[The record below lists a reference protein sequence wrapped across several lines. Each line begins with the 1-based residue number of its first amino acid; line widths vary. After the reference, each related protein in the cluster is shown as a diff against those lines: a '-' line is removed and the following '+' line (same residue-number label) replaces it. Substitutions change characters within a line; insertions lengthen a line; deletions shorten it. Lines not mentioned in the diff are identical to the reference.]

1 MTVRS
6 HLLRR
11 CRILSSIRIGDLC
24 QQRVALT
31 ACSGAES
38 TFAWKLVR
46 RSGAAENQHGRQEG
60 WSADASAHKSKP
72 SQWLVESVSY
82 CKDMHG
88 EGASGKAEPPTV
100 PHPRLAPEIV
110 IQSQLFCLQQG
121 DVQGAERFC
130 DTHRLAGGEQG
141 GISLRRLIR
150 QEHFHRLLTFE
161 EVVLG
166 EAALPEE
173 GVFIQAVHLE
183 GKCAGIENPER
194 LQILL
199 QAGCKAKQA
208 GFNSPYSPLFKMK
221 QRKEKTP
228 PFW

>member
-1 MTVRS
+1 
-6 HLLRR
+6 
-11 CRILSSIRIGDLC
+11 
-24 QQRVALT
+24 
-31 ACSGAES
+31 
-38 TFAWKLVR
+38 
-46 RSGAAENQHGRQEG
+46 
-60 WSADASAHKSKP
+60 
-72 SQWLVESVSY
+72 
-82 CKDMHG
+82 MHG

-183 GKCAGIENPER
+183 GGIKQSRVLFLWELR
-194 LQILL
+194 LCPDNCWRVRTITHCPDSALGL
-199 QAGCKAKQA
+199 
-208 GFNSPYSPLFKMK
+208 
-221 QRKEKTP
+221 
-228 PFW
+228 